1 MPKWENMTRVVNWRC
16 PGEFPGAPGTVPP
29 YERPVGSPYG
39 EGECSGAPPMWGAL
53 DWCNTPHTKPP
64 CGYWS
69 RAEFAAACSEGQER
83 VDLNCYRELEGEIA
97 NLTRCQKVGFKNVQA
112 RKVWHGRY
120 SFTSEDG
127 CATPG
132 EVPDQTRYL
141 RVRRELS
148 GTMTWDPD
156 GAAPTVYSLSYVREY
171 LVNRHS
177 GVITETDKE
186 DEWERVT
193 GSEHV
198 AAPPGGVSS
207 ILGQVIACGL
217 YGGPGAE
224 TNPYNGPIDGAV
236 GFAEAI
242 LKATD
247 VGATEA
253 TFTLGS
259 VEPGPGISRTWA
271 VDLVFTATLSDPYT
285 AAEVKEDAEELLAL
299 WDLADDAV
307 YPWRRDRFTTVA
319 PLVTYDEVPQAVS
332 PDGVATN
339 FGAAAYVD
347 GNAGYTGEIL
357 GKPFARGWP
366 EARWEGQSQVEYFEA
381 PNYGSEHKL
390 AYLGATVTKVRRLY
404 WDEDAGEYVEAFV
417 GAAGTHYT
425 FARDEYG
432 VGVVT
437 VVDDPELNPLACQ
450 APLTVG
456 GDAVGSCFAPHADL
470 LEVTYDF
477 SWVLGGHFDHRHVN
491 YQWRAAGGD
500 FTQYQYSGAW
510 SGGSGALDPTDACM
524 PRTATQ
530 WTDTVMAAQ
539 FPHGAWVILFPGGDL
554 WLQKY
559 AEIKLPWKSQNWFG
573 PCGGDRDL
581 AAYPDAWPIEGDRGC
596 EFAEDGGT
604 VTVTLERAAEYLRA
618 GDKVDFTTRDGLTV
632 DDNGGSGYTVTGV
645 DGGTFTYAGAAPG
658 AGYVRVKSH
667 GAPGFWWH
675 DADGKGSFS
684 LVRHRFDF
692 RATPNDPGTAEAIIR
707 DCLQFDRCWPA
718 VMCLSPN
725 YDEEDEEP
733 IDAFPHG
740 RTFGFGNVTLDGRCG
755 SRWSAFFVQAMVDLW
770 WQAPDLEP
778 PGEEDEEY
786 PGYAVEYEEDDGG
799 CRADAPPKV
808 IWPHR
813 PLVECLEVRPANWYP
828 AGAALAPTY
837 AEHTTEPVYAA
848 LQPVGP
854 AERPAV
860 PNETPEILTPW
871 LVWLAMQHCVCQ
883 EGRFAA
889 DGVTALPKGY
899 RYLGYEHVIGARMC
913 GAEPG

>member
-1 MPKWENMTRVVNWRC
+1 
-16 PGEFPGAPGTVPP
+16 
-29 YERPVGSPYG
+29 
-39 EGECSGAPPMWGAL
+39 
-53 DWCNTPHTKPP
+53 
-64 CGYWS
+64 
-69 RAEFAAACSEGQER
+69 
-83 VDLNCYRELEGEIA
+83 
-97 NLTRCQKVGFKNVQA
+97 
-112 RKVWHGRY
+112 
-120 SFTSEDG
+120 
-127 CATPG
+127 
-132 EVPDQTRYL
+132 
-141 RVRRELS
+141 
-148 GTMTWDPD
+148 
-156 GAAPTVYSLSYVREY
+156 
-171 LVNRHS
+171 
-177 GVITETDKE
+177 
-186 DEWERVT
+186 
-193 GSEHV
+193 
-198 AAPPGGVSS
+198 
-207 ILGQVIACGL
+207 
-217 YGGPGAE
+217 
-224 TNPYNGPIDGAV
+224 
-236 GFAEAI
+236 
-242 LKATD
+242 
-247 VGATEA
+247 
-253 TFTLGS
+253 
-259 VEPGPGISRTWA
+259 
-271 VDLVFTATLSDPYT
+271 
-285 AAEVKEDAEELLAL
+285 
-299 WDLADDAV
+299 
-307 YPWRRDRFTTVA
+307 
-319 PLVTYDEVPQAVS
+319 
-332 PDGVATN
+332 
-339 FGAAAYVD
+339 
-347 GNAGYTGEIL
+347 
-357 GKPFARGWP
+357 
-366 EARWEGQSQVEYFEA
+366 
-381 PNYGSEHKL
+381 
-390 AYLGATVTKVRRLY
+390 
-404 WDEDAGEYVEAFV
+404 
-417 GAAGTHYT
+417 
-425 FARDEYG
+425 
-432 VGVVT
+432 
-437 VVDDPELNPLACQ
+437 
-450 APLTVG
+450 
-456 GDAVGSCFAPHADL
+456 
-470 LEVTYDF
+470 
-477 SWVLGGHFDHRHVN
+477 
-491 YQWRAAGGD
+491 
-500 FTQYQYSGAW
+500 
-510 SGGSGALDPTDACM
+510 
-524 PRTATQ
+524 
-530 WTDTVMAAQ
+530 
-539 FPHGAWVILFPGGDL
+539 
-554 WLQKY
+554 
-559 AEIKLPWKSQNWFG
+559 
-573 PCGGDRDL
+573 L